1 MKFSSHLTKGTWAMA
16 ARGLPAVYAAVNVVL
31 MTVMSKEEFGTFVL
45 FQTINTILFT
55 FADNFAFQA
64 IVKFGVEPDMN
75 LQELLSTTSA
85 LFLAFALPVLGLMFL
100 LSGPLSQV
108 LKNPDLPTLLPSL
121 ALLVLVTA
129 PRVVT
134 YKILQMRFRMRE
146 MFFID
151 LLNYGTSSAVLLI
164 LVGQHSI
171 HHAIDVIQVTIV
183 ANALS
188 ALLGII
194 IARKEM
200 RFVPR
205 FSRTTYHRILDFVRY
220 QSGIGVVS
228 VLQQQSDSLLV
239 SGFTGPAG
247 LATYTGAK
255 LFYRGFE
262 IVRDT
267 AALFVFPASSK
278 YHSRGEIATLKRL
291 LEKAVG
297 FLYLLLVPIGVVL
310 LFAAPFLYH
319 LIYGHKY
326 DASIPVFQVLTAAS
340 LVLPLQIV
348 LGTAIGGI
356 GQVREAFRI
365 TLASFLLNVT
375 IALILLPRIGI
386 IGSAIAFVCGTAC
399 QAILIYRQIKR
410 TVGFELSGVLSGSI
424 RDTRNFVREL
434 LDRFNSSK

>member
-1 MKFSSHLTKGTWAMA
+1 MA
-16 ARGLPAVYAAVNVVL
+16 GRGLPAVYAAVNVVL
-31 MTVMSKEEFGTFVL
+31 MAVMTKGEFGTFVL

-85 LFLAFALPVLGLMFL
+85 LFLGFALPVLGLMFM
-100 LSGPLSQV
+100 LSGPLSDV
-108 LKNPDLPTLLPSL
+108 LKNPDLPALLPSL

-134 YKILQMRFRMRE
+134 YKVLQMRFRMRE
-146 MFFID
+146 MFVVD
-151 LLNYGTSSAVLLI
+151 LMNYGISSIVLLI
-164 LVGQHSI
+164 LVGQNMI
-171 HHAIDVIQVTIV
+171 HHAIDVIHVTIV
-183 ANALS
+183 ANAVS
-188 ALLGII
+188 AMMGIFL
-194 IARKEM
+194 ARKELK
-200 RFVPR
+200 FTPQ
-205 FSRTTYHRILDFVRY
+205 FSRVTYRRILDFVRY

-239 SGFTGPAG
+239 SGFAGPAG

-267 AALFVFPASSK
+267 TALFVFPASSK
-278 YHSRGEIATLKRL
+278 YHSRGELATLKRL

-297 FLYLLLVPIGVVL
+297 FLYLLLVPIGIVL
-310 LFAAPFLYH
+310 CFAAPFLYH
-319 LIYGHKY
+319 LVYGHKY

-365 TLASFLLNVT
+365 TLASFLLNIT
-375 IALILLPRIGI
+375 IALILLPQIGI
-386 IGSAIAFVCGTAC
+386 IGSAIAFVCGTAF
-399 QAILIYRQIKR
+399 QAILIYRQIER
-410 TVGFELSGVLSGSI
+410 TVGFELSGVLRGSI
-424 RDTRNFVREL
+424 RDTRNFVREVATK
-434 LDRFNSSK
+434 FNSSK

>member
-16 ARGLPAVYAAVNVVL
+16 GRGLPAVYAAVNVVL
-31 MTVMSKEEFGTFVL
+31 MTVMSKGEFGTFVL

-85 LFLAFALPVLGLMFL
+85 LFLGFALAVLSLMFL
-100 LSGPLSQV
+100 LSDPLSSL
-108 LKNPDLPTLLPSL
+108 LKNPELPSL
-121 ALLVLVTA
+121 LPALSILVLVTA
-129 PRVVT
+129 PRVVA
-134 YKILQMRFRMRE
+134 YKVLQMRFRMRE
-146 MFFID
+146 MFFVD
-151 LLNYGTSSAVLLI
+151 LVNYGTSSAVLI
-164 LVGQHSI
+164 VLVGQHSI
-171 HHAIDVIQVTIV
+171 HHAIDVIEVTIV

-188 ALLGII
+188 ALLGMILV
-194 IARKEM
+194 RNEM
-200 RFVPR
+200 RLVPR
-205 FSRTTYHRILDFVRY
+205 FSKTTYRRILDFVRY

-239 SGFTGPAG
+239 SSFVGPVG
-247 LATYTGAK
+247 LASYAGAK

-267 AALFVFPASSK
+267 TALFVFPASSK
-278 YHSRGEIATLKRL
+278 YHSRGELATLKRL

-297 FLYLLLVPIGVVL
+297 FLYLLLVPIGIVL
-310 LFAAPFLYH
+310 CFAAPFLYH

-348 LGTAIGGI
+348 LATAIGGI

-365 TLASFLLNVT
+365 TLAAFLLNIT
-375 IALILLPRIGI
+375 IALILLPQIGI
-386 IGSAIAFVCGTAC
+386 IGSAIAFVSGTAC
-399 QAILIYRQIKR
+399 QAILTYRQIER
-410 TVGFELSGVLSGSI
+410 TVGFELSGVLRGSM
-424 RDTRNFVREL
+424 RDTRNFAREIL
-434 LDRFNSSK
+434 NKFNRTK